1 MKRGFSAIE
10 LLVVSGLMVLIITV
24 SLPLLA
30 SYQKTTKLRNEAR
43 VLATNLRLAQQKAI
57 TEQIIYKIL
66 FPDTT
71 SYQIV
76 NNGTGDVFKTIE
88 METEVTL
95 NEITGFTDDSIRF
108 TATGA
113 VVEAGSVKLIN
124 TKEEISIIEIKPSG
138 YVDINE

>member
-1 MKRGFSAIE
+1 
-10 LLVVSGLMVLIITV
+10 
-24 SLPLLA
+24 
-30 SYQKTTKLRNEAR
+30 
-43 VLATNLRLAQQKAI
+43 
-57 TEQIIYKIL
+57 
-66 FPDTT
+66 
-71 SYQIV
+71 
-76 NNGTGDVFKTIE
+76 
-88 METEVTL
+88 METEVPL